1 MKKFSKLILEK
12 KKERWTKHPLVNAED
27 WNQIFNPLIEH
38 ILTNRTDDPMT
49 GNGIFSSETKAAL
62 DELIDKITEDYVQ
75 YYQDMVDDGSQES
88 FFDAYSLKIDY
99 SDMKDCLLPFTDRTE
114 DIEDYPS
121 WDGGYY
127 YESYIRLKY
136 QNTDELIQDVIDV
149 YHKLK
154 IYKTNFKIKILT
166 NLGASTMSAV
176 IYDNTPEE
184 KISIAI
190 QNVLEL
196 PSQRREQW
204 ISGLRGIEV
213 FLFNKET
220 VQAVDLT
227 DF

>member
-12 KKERWTKHPLVNAED
+12 KKELWTKHPLVNPED

-49 GNGIFSSETKAAL
+49 GNGVFSSKSKAAL
-62 DELIDKITEDYVQ
+62 DELIDSITEDYVQ
-75 YYQDMVDDGSQES
+75 YYQDSVDDGSQES
-88 FFDAYSLKIDY
+88 FFNAYSLRIDY

-114 DIEDYPS
+114 DIEDFPS

-127 YESYIRLKY
+127 CENYVRLNY
-136 QNTDELIQDVIDV
+136 QNTDELINDVIDV
-149 YHKLK
+149 YHKLR
-154 IYKTNFKIKILT
+154 IYKTNFKIKIHT
-166 NLGASTMSAV
+166 SNTRAV

-196 PSQRREQW
+196 PSQRRENW
-204 ISGLRGIEV
+204 IKGLSGISI
-213 FLFNKET
+213 FIYNKDT
-220 VQAVDLT
+220 VQSVDL
-227 DF
+227 